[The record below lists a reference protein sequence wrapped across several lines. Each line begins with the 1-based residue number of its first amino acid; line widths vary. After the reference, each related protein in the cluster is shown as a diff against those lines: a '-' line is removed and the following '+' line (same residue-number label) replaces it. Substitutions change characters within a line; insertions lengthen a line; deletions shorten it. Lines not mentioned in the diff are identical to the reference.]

1 MLLTTRAAVIFGL
14 GISVSATAVA
24 LKRTEGKSWP
34 SSLMY
39 GGATFGA
46 VVVFANSVIS

>member
-1 MLLTTRAAVIFGL
+1 MLLTTRAAVVFGL

-34 SSLMY
+34 TSLMY

-46 VVVFANSVIS
+46 VVVFANSVIA